1 MTQFPLYGVSL
12 TPHRAFPGLSQ
23 PESPLPSGV
32 TQTHLAKI
40 NISNVS
46 PKSMLPYMGVPFDLR
61 ISFPGSLSP

>member
-40 NISNVS
+40 NISNVCAHPS
-46 PKSMLPYMGVPFDLR
+46 PCCLIWVFLLIHG
-61 ISFPGSLSP
+61 